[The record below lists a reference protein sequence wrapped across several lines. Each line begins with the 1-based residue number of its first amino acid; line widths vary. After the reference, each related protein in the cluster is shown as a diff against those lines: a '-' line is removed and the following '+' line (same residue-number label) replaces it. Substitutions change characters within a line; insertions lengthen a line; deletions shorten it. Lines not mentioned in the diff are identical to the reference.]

1 MYICICRKISDH
13 AIINAIEHGA
23 DNRVAL
29 INALGVGTGCG
40 KCLDAV
46 DELISE
52 YAHHSKNAGVPQAT
66 PTLFIPKT
74 AA

>member
-1 MYICICRKISDH
+1 MYICICRKISDR

-29 INALGVGTGCG
+29 MNALGVGTGCG

-46 DELISE
+46 DELITE
-52 YAHHSKNAGVPQAT
+52 YAHHGKSTGEPQAA
-66 PTLFIPKT
+66 PALFIPES